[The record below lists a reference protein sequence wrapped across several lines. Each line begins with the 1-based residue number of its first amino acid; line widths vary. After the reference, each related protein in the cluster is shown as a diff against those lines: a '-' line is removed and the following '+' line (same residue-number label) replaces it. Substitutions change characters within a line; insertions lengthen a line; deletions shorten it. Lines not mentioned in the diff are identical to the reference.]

1 MIASLK
7 TLLAIPYFPRLLL
20 ARTISN
26 LGNGISPVALAFGV
40 LSITGAQ
47 PSDLSAVMAARTFPI
62 LIMLVVGGAI
72 ADRYGRAK
80 AMGIT
85 DLTLGFLI
93 IISALSFILAM
104 PSVLLLIVIG
114 VLAGLLNGIWYPAFS
129 GLMPVVVPKEHLQ
142 NGNAVVGFGSNIAFL
157 LGTAAGG
164 ILIATVGVGWA
175 ILIDGLT
182 FIVAGIM
189 IMGISKLPQKGVGEE
204 AKVTLFKDIKL
215 GWGEF
220 ISRPWI
226 WVIVFAFSFINL
238 AFEAAYAVLGPL
250 QSKEAYDGAPSW
262 AWVLGA
268 LSFGMLLGSLVAMKV
283 RPKRPLLV
291 AMLGLLPLPLM
302 IGAMGQALPLTIV
315 IVFAVLAGIGLDVF
329 YVLWMTSLQN
339 NVPEEALSR
348 VTSYDAF
355 GSFIFGPL
363 GIAIAG
369 PLAMIFGVSET
380 LLIGALIAMIFI
392 LIPMAVPAVSRLR
405 SAPTA
410 S

>member
-405 SAPTA
+405 SAPAA